1 LPYGAD
7 VGYFF
12 TKLLQ
17 GGLFRRLKA
26 VIMLGH
32 KHIDTL
38 KEVPSAASQ
47 ERVGKRRDLEKNED
61 GADGQRTDVR
71 RKGVTFLAPVVTP
84 NKQSYSE
91 IVKRLVGTPRLET
104 RSRVKRR
111 KILAPLTLR
120 Q

>member
-7 VGYFF
+7 AGYFF

-26 VIMLGH
+26 VIMGH

-61 GADGQRTDVR
+61 RADGQRTDVR
-71 RKGVTFLAPVVTP
+71 RKDVTFLAPVVTP

-91 IVKRLVGTPRLET
+91 IVKRRVGTPRLKT